1 MDIIIVLTLII
12 IAISLIT
19 KGKLTIEIIHKEE
32 TPFTK
37 VETDLE
43 PEDTQDTKHAID
55 NFVNDI
61 NDLMGVNHNDNE
73 V

>member
-12 IAISLIT
+12 IAISLVS
-19 KGKLTIEIIHKEE
+19 KGKITIEIIRKED
-32 TPFTK
+32 TPFIK

-43 PEDTQDTKHAID
+43 PEDTQDTKRAID

>member
-12 IAISLIT
+12 IAISLVS
-19 KGKLTIEIIHKEE
+19 KGKITIEIIHKEDA
-32 TPFTK
+32 PFIK

-43 PEDTQDTKHAID
+43 PEDTQDTKRAID